1 MKKLLHSITLA
12 ALFGASSTAF
22 SADKDCLLEGTVERS
37 GSGAEQS
44 TMVKIH
50 SVKKY
55 DDASRCKVRRGQ
67 KMEFKL
73 PSDERLET
81 APSGSEVK
89 YRYRSDSDG
98 SSTELISVDA

>member
-1 MKKLLHSITLA
+1 MKQLILTATFATLM
-12 ALFGASSTAF
+12 GASSIA
-22 SADKDCLLEGTVERS
+22 SAEKDCLLEGTVERS

-44 TMVKIH
+44 TMVRIH

-55 DDASRCKVRRGQ
+55 DDSSRCRVRRDQ

-73 PSDERLET
+73 PQDERLKS

-89 YRYRSDSDG
+89 YRYRSDGDDA
-98 SSTELISVDA
+98 STELISVDA